1 MSRLLLGVPMLK
13 LVGVDVYKI
22 RHGKPKVQPDRVG
35 GVGANACPGRAC
47 ESS

>member
-1 MSRLLLGVPMLK
+1 MSRLLLEVPMLK

-35 GVGANACPGRAC
+35 GVGAIAYPGRVC
-47 ESS
+47 EAS